1 MVCFRCSWGAV
12 TPDFKIRCSHG
23 RRRNY
28 RSIWSMP
35 NICDLTSAV
44 SLHVRV
50 CPKAF
55 SLPPNCNSFFCLFP
69 TDVVF
74 LPQFELTVK
83 TLFLFENC
91 ELCACTGESIVWL
104 LLDLMTPTTTEKID
118 ERLTPLLLQ
127 LPTLPYST
135 TNRQNDCIQVSDASV
150 IAFSLLQ
157 GAFVWRK
164 CPQVDAYHGRAADE
178 MFYCRDIGPLASR
191 V

>member
-1 MVCFRCSWGAV
+1 
-12 TPDFKIRCSHG
+12 
-23 RRRNY
+23 
-28 RSIWSMP
+28 MP

-55 SLPPNCNSFFCLFP
+55 SSPPNCNSFFCLFP

-83 TLFLFENC
+83 TLFWFENC

-127 LPTLPYST
+127 LPTLPLNNQPTEWLHTSIW
-135 TNRQNDCIQVSDASV
+135 R
-150 IAFSLLQ
+150 FSNSFFAATR
-157 GAFVWRK
+157 GFVWRK
-164 CPQVDAYHGRAADE
+164 CPQVDNYHGRAADE
-178 MFYCRDIGPLASR
+178 IFYCRDIGPLASR
-191 V
+191 VYLQ